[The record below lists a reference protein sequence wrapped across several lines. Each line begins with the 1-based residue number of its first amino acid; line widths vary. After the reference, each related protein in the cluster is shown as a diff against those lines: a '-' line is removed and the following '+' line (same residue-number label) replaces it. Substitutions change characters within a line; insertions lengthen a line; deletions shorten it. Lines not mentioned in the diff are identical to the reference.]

1 MIMGRGNSKLTIFK
15 GIYAPHYN
23 RTLHGGSMCNIEI
36 AEMCNFV
43 NKSRFAGKLCTHHQN
58 QIQLSFFGDN
68 AVQKAVHMHLWLH
81 ARAR

>member
-23 RTLHGGSMCNIEI
+23 RMLHGGSMCNIEI

-43 NKSRFAGKLCTHHQN
+43 NKSRFAGKL
-58 QIQLSFFGDN
+58 
-68 AVQKAVHMHLWLH
+68 
-81 ARAR
+81 